1 MHYLI
6 IKFKKEVKKAE
17 YDNLILFFKQLLG
30 MNITVKE
37 FLPNLIIEHDYD
49 DLEMIE
55 VIESLQ
61 SELVYDIVVFSSKK
75 FTSIAELE
83 EYQNFIYNVFNR
95 SDNNFYDYFY
105 DEKKFIMQVFKDF
118 DYKLFKSFVLK
129 KYLNDQV
136 MIDILQTFFKN
147 NLNTKKTS
155 EELFMH
161 RNTLI
166 NKIEKF
172 NYDTGYD
179 VRNFYDAYIIYNL
192 IK

>member
-83 EYQNFIYNVFNR
+83 EHQNFIYNVFNR